1 MLLLS
6 VPRPGATVDPLV
18 PVAHASI
25 AGAVAGLLAVA
36 VGVDRR
42 MFWYDLWADPS
53 YLDLRALGL
62 CAVPPLVCAAL
73 RIGRPPPPSGPAL
86 SRRDLI
92 VAAAE
97 GLWLGVAA
105 LAVAWP
111 HREVC
116 AAAWPPLGEDPRALL
131 ASLVAGAFLVGLGS
145 RPGGVLRRRLDEA
158 SCALAGSV
166 AAILGAMAL
175 DPLTYRAIAQA
186 LRL

>member
-1 MLLLS
+1 MLLPS
-6 VPRPGATVDPLV
+6 VPRPGATVEPWV
-18 PVAHASI
+18 PVAYAWL
-25 AGAVAGLLAVA
+25 AGVVAGLLALA
-36 VGVDRR
+36 VGVERTQ
-42 MFWYDLWADPS
+42 FWYDLWADPS
-53 YLDLRALGL
+53 FFDLRALGL
-62 CAVPPLVCAAL
+62 CAIPPLVCAAL
-73 RIGRPPPPSGPAL
+73 RVGWPPPPSGPAL
-86 SRRDLI
+86 SRRDVI

-131 ASLVAGAFLVGLGS
+131 ASLVAGAFLAGLGS

-166 AAILGAMAL
+166 AAILCAMAL
-175 DPLTYRAIAQA
+175 DAPTYWAIAVA

>member
-6 VPRPGATVDPLV
+6 VERPGAAVDPLV
-18 PVAHASI
+18 PVAYAWL

-36 VGVDRR
+36 VGVDR
-42 MFWYDLWADPS
+42 MPFLYTIWADPS
-53 YLDLRALGL
+53 FDLRALGL

-86 SRRDLI
+86 GRRDVI

-131 ASLVAGAFLVGLGS
+131 ASLVAGAFLAGLGS

-166 AAILGAMAL
+166 AAILAAMAL
-175 DPLTYRAIAQA
+175 DAPTYWAIALA

>member
-1 MLLLS
+1 
-6 VPRPGATVDPLV
+6 A
-18 PVAHASI
+18 I
-25 AGAVAGLLAVA
+25 
-36 VGVDRR
+36 
-42 MFWYDLWADPS
+42 
-53 YLDLRALGL
+53 
-62 CAVPPLVCAAL
+62 PPLVCAAL
-73 RIGRPPPPSGPAL
+73 RIGWPPPPSDPAL
-86 SRRDLI
+86 NRRDVV

-111 HREVC
+111 HRELC

-131 ASLVAGAFLVGLGS
+131 ASLVAGAFLAGLGS

-175 DPLTYRAIAQA
+175 DAPTYRAIAVA